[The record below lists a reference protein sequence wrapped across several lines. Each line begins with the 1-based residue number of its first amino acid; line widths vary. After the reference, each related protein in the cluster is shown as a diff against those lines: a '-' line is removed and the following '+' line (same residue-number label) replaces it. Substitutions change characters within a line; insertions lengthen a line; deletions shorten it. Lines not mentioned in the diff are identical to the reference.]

1 MHLLP
6 NLNSI
11 TDFSDALLF
20 MDELMW
26 FLEFVN
32 YFGTT
37 RFESSNQDS
46 WLINKYYIMK
56 HVASLNRK
64 PELNLFQFACNLCK
78 LCC

>member
-6 NLNSI
+6 NQNAI

-20 MDELMW
+20 MDKLLW

-46 WLINKYYIMK
+46 WLINKYYVMK
-56 HVASLNRK
+56 YVA
-64 PELNLFQFACNLCK
+64 
-78 LCC
+78 